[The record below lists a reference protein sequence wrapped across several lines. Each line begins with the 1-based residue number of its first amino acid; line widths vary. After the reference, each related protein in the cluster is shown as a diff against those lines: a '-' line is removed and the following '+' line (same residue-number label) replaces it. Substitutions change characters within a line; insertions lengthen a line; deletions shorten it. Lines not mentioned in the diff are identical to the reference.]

1 MPLFGYARV
10 STRDQDLAAQDAE
23 LRAAGC
29 AKVFKEKISGA
40 KTDRPELVKAI
51 GRLEPGDVLVVSHRP
66 RRFIGGRPGL
76 RRQGKGGHPIAS
88 QS

>member
-40 KTDRPELVKAI
+40 KTDRPEL
-51 GRLEPGDVLVVSHRP
+51 GRACN
-66 RRFIGGRPGL
+66 
-76 RRQGKGGHPIAS
+76 AS
-88 QS
+88 ASAQMT